1 MGMTIKIPVKELKEM
16 DACGKVT
23 QKLKEN
29 RDNAYTI
36 SGLMVEVFGV
46 KEKDIHNKPFGA
58 WAKGLP
64 SLYTRIRICLE
75 KLQKQG
81 LVKSVKYGKAMM
93 YYWNW
98 IDEKPTIISAYVT
111 H

>member
-1 MGMTIKIPVKELKEM
+1 MGITIKIPVKELKEM

-29 RDNAYTI
+29 PENAYTI

-46 KEKDIHNKPFGA
+46 KEKDIDNKSFGD

-64 SLYTRIRICLE
+64 SLYTRIRLCLE
-75 KLQKQG
+75 RLQKQG
-81 LVKSVKYGKAMM
+81 RVKSVKHGKAMM
-93 YYWNW
+93 YYWS
-98 IDEKPTIISAYVT
+98 EERPTIVSAE
-111 H
+111 HMH

>member
-1 MGMTIKIPVKELKEM
+1 MGITIKIPVRELKEM

-29 RDNAYTI
+29 SENAYTI

-46 KEKDIHNKPFGA
+46 KEKDIHNKSFGD

-81 LVKSVKYGKAMM
+81 RIKSTKHSKAMM
-93 YYWNW
+93 YYWN
-98 IDEKPTIISAYVT
+98 EERPTILNVEYT
-111 H
+111 